1 MCSCMK
7 VSVSGYYYWVNRQ
20 PSRRSIDNERLLT
33 RIKEIH
39 EDGGGIIGA
48 AQKGT
53 WAQAPSQRP
62 DGKKHL
68 GRDFKAFEPNTK

>member
-1 MCSCMK
+1 MK

-39 EDGGGIIGA
+39 EDSGGIIGA
-48 AQKGT
+48 PRKRGRGLK
-53 WAQAPSQRP
+53 APSQRP
-62 DGKKHL
+62 DGIKKHL